1 MIYDMPLEQQNLVI
15 CKTGASLKKQRHIW
29 KKEAKSIAFVPT
41 MGALHQGHL
50 SLIKHGLNIADK
62 TIVSLFVNPMQF
74 GPKEDCKTYPR
85 PLNQDIDLLNQ
96 TGCHCVFIPDPL
108 MLYPKEFSTHIH
120 VKGISEDLEGKTR
133 PSFFTGIATILIK
146 LFNLVQ
152 PEYAIFGEKDYQ
164 QLCVIKKLVK
174 DLNLEIKIL
183 QGKTIRDANGLALSS
198 RNAYLSKEEMNK
210 AIQLN
215 LILQKTAETLKQS
228 TPIQPVLNHAIKTFI
243 SAGFSKIDYLELRT
257 EETFLPIINKTLPN
271 PCKARL
277 LIALYLGT
285 TRLIDNWPVHST
297 S

>member
-120 VKGISEDLEGKTR
+120 VKGISEDLLGLVF
-133 PSFFTGIATILIK
+133 PSRSSEIPISMLKVFQKIWKEKQDLVFLQELP
-146 LFNLVQ
+146 LFL
-152 PEYAIFGEKDYQ
+152 
-164 QLCVIKKLVK
+164 
-174 DLNLEIKIL
+174 
-183 QGKTIRDANGLALSS
+183 
-198 RNAYLSKEEMNK
+198 
-210 AIQLN
+210 
-215 LILQKTAETLKQS
+215 
-228 TPIQPVLNHAIKTFI
+228 
-243 SAGFSKIDYLELRT
+243 
-257 EETFLPIINKTLPN
+257 
-271 PCKARL
+271 
-277 LIALYLGT
+277 
-285 TRLIDNWPVHST
+285 
-297 S
+297 